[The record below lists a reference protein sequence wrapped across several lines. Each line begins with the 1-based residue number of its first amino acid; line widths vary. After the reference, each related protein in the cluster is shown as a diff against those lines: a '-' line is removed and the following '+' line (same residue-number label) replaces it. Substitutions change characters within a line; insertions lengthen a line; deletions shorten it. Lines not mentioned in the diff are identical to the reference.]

1 MGIVGRV
8 VAPCF
13 PVGRRLFGLFAFG
26 CVWAV
31 RFYSVCDRKSEEND
45 PSETVNGIAPKERRL
60 LELLRENP
68 AITYRQAAIA
78 LGVPYTTVWRTFRA
92 MQEAKLIER
101 TGSDR
106 RGTWRILTPP
116 QISHE

>member
-13 PVGRRLFGLFAFG
+13 PVGRRLF
-26 CVWAV
+26 
-31 RFYSVCDRKSEEND
+31 DPSETV
-45 PSETVNGIAPKERRL
+45 SETVNGIAPRERRL

-68 AITYRQAAIA
+68 AIT
-78 LGVPYTTVWRTFRA
+78 LDVSYTTVWRTFRA

-116 QISHE
+116 QLSHE